1 VRDNVYCAT
10 SICYFPGPIVHLD
23 QPQGGRSGRFVVSS
37 RSVDWGTDAALRVCR
52 LLLALAALTAI
63 GYDVAAGPGV
73 SDGDYFSYFTVLSNL
88 FAAAILMH
96 GAFHLAHA
104 RSRTVELLRGA
115 AVVYILTTGIVYL
128 VLLSG
133 HAPAY
138 PWVNAILHYLMP
150 VAVTLDW
157 LLDPPRVR
165 LDPARTVVLWMAF
178 PLLYIVYT
186 LARGAIVDWY
196 PYLFVNPHRS
206 GGYLLVAGDCLAVG
220 IGIAAL
226 IATTTWAGNR
236 SNRECPQLIRD
247 QGGNLSP

>member
-1 VRDNVYCAT
+1 MIGQGEPD
-10 SICYFPGPIVHLD
+10 GHLRLPNS
-23 QPQGGRSGRFVVSS
+23 QRRAGFASRRRSAADVER
-37 RSVDWGTDAALRVCR
+37 RPKRGTLSEPALRVCR
-52 LLLALAALTAI
+52 ALLALMVLTAI
-63 GYDVAAGPGV
+63 AYDVAAGPGV

-88 FAAAILMH
+88 FAAAMLLH
-96 GAFHLAHA
+96 GALRPAEA
-104 RSRTVELLRGA
+104 RSRTLELLRGA

-133 HAPAY
+133 HAPSY

-157 LLDPPRVR
+157 LLDPPRVG
-165 LDPARTVVLWMAF
+165 LDPARTVVEWMVF
-178 PLLYIVYT
+178 PVLYIIYT

-206 GGYLLVAGDCLAVG
+206 GGYLLVVGDCLAVG

-226 IATTTWAGNR
+226 IVTTTWVGNR
-236 SNRECPQLIRD
+236 RHDALASRL
-247 QGGNLSP
+247 LSTGT

>member
-1 VRDNVYCAT
+1 
-10 SICYFPGPIVHLD
+10 L
-23 QPQGGRSGRFVVSS
+23 SS
-37 RSVDWGTDAALRVCR
+37 PSSSAASVERLQRGTLSEPALRVCR
-52 LLLALAALTAI
+52 ALLALAALTAI

-73 SDGDYFSYFTVLSNL
+73 SDADYFSYFTVLSNL
-88 FAAAILMH
+88 FATALLLH
-96 GAFHLAHA
+96 GALRPAHTG
-104 RSRTVELLRGA
+104 SRTVEMLRGA

-133 HAPAY
+133 KAPAY

-165 LDPARTVVLWMAF
+165 LDPGRTVAMWMAF
-178 PLLYIVYT
+178 PLLYIIYT

-220 IGIAAL
+220 IGIIAL
-226 IATTTWAGNR
+226 ITATTWAGNR
-236 SNRECPQLIRD
+236 RRDTLGQQL
-247 QGGNLSP
+247 LSPGT

>member
-1 VRDNVYCAT
+1 MSSHSSAT
-10 SICYFPGPIVHLD
+10 ASIERR
-23 QPQGGRSGRFVVSS
+23 PQRGALSEP
-37 RSVDWGTDAALRVCR
+37 ALRVCR
-52 LLLALAALTAI
+52 TLLALMALTAI
-63 GYDVAAGPGV
+63 GYDVTAGPGV

-88 FAAAILMH
+88 FAAAMLLH
-96 GAFHLAHA
+96 GALRPAPT

-128 VLLSG
+128 LLLSG

-157 LLDPPRVR
+157 LSDPPSVR
-165 LDPARTVVLWMAF
+165 LDPARTIVIWMAF
-178 PLLYIVYT
+178 PLLYVLYT

-196 PYLFVNPHRS
+196 PYFFVNPHRS

-236 SNRECPQLIRD
+236 RRD
-247 QGGNLSP
+247 TLASSC

>member
-1 VRDNVYCAT
+1 M
-10 SICYFPGPIVHLD
+10 SFH
-23 QPQGGRSGRFVVSS
+23 SS
-37 RSVDWGTDAALRVCR
+37 SAASVERRPRHGTLSEPALRVCR
-52 LLLALAALTAI
+52 TLMALMALTAI

-88 FAAAILMH
+88 FAAAMLLY
-96 GAFHLAHA
+96 GALRPAHTH
-104 RSRTVELLRGA
+104 SRTVELLRGA

-133 HAPAY
+133 HAPTY

-165 LDPARTVVLWMAF
+165 LEPARTVVLWMAF
-178 PLLYIVYT
+178 PLLYILYT

-226 IATTTWAGNR
+226 IVMTTWAGNR
-236 SNRECPQLIRD
+236 RRD
-247 QGGNLSP
+247 ALAGSG

>member
-1 VRDNVYCAT
+1 MERMRLADARA
-10 SICYFPGPIVHLD
+10 
-23 QPQGGRSGRFVVSS
+23 QR
-37 RSVDWGTDAALRVCR
+37 GTLSELALRLCR
-52 LLLALAALTAI
+52 GLLALLALTAI

-88 FAAAILMH
+88 FASTILLH
-96 GAFHLAHA
+96 GAFRSMQA
-104 RSRTVELLRGA
+104 RSRTAELLRGA

-128 VLLSG
+128 LLLSG

-150 VAVTLDW
+150 VAVTVDW
-157 LLDPPRVR
+157 LLDPPRMR
-165 LDPARTVVLWMAF
+165 LEPARTVVLWMAF
-178 PLLYIVYT
+178 PVLYIIYT

-220 IGIAAL
+220 IGIAGL
-226 IATTTWAGNR
+226 IAATTWAGNR
-236 SNRECPQLIRD
+236 RHDALAS
-247 QGGNLSP
+247 SPSIAGA

>member
-1 VRDNVYCAT
+1 V
-10 SICYFPGPIVHLD
+10 S
-23 QPQGGRSGRFVVSS
+23 VSS
-37 RSVDWGTDAALRVCR
+37 HSSSAASVERRPRRGTLSEPALCVCR
-52 LLLALAALTAI
+52 ALLALAALTAI

-88 FAAAILMH
+88 FATAMLLR
-96 GAFHLAHA
+96 GALRPAHT
-104 RSRTVELLRGA
+104 RSGTVELLRGA

-128 VLLSG
+128 LLLSG

-157 LLDPPRVR
+157 LADPPRVR
-165 LDPARTVVLWMAF
+165 LDPKRTLLLWMAF
-178 PLLYIVYT
+178 PLLYVLYT

-196 PYLFVNPHRS
+196 PYFFVDPHRG

-226 IATTTWAGNR
+226 IAITTWAGNR
-236 SNRECPQLIRD
+236 RRD
-247 QGGNLSP
+247 TLAGSR

>member
-1 VRDNVYCAT
+1 L
-10 SICYFPGPIVHLD
+10 SEP
-23 QPQGGRSGRFVVSS
+23 
-37 RSVDWGTDAALRVCR
+37 ALRVCR
-52 LLLALAALTAI
+52 ALLALAVLTAI

-88 FAAAILMH
+88 FAAAMLLY
-96 GAFHLAHA
+96 GVLRPA
-104 RSRTVELLRGA
+104 RERSETVELLRGA

-133 HAPAY
+133 KAPAY

-165 LDPARTVVLWMAF
+165 LDPIRMVVMWMVF
-178 PLLYIVYT
+178 PVLYIIYT

-206 GGYLLVAGDCLAVG
+206 GGYLLVAGDCVAVG
-220 IGIAAL
+220 VGIIAL
-226 IATTTWAGNR
+226 IAGTTWAGNR
-236 SNRECPQLIRD
+236 RRD
-247 QGGNLSP
+247 TLSLQRGTPA

>member
-1 VRDNVYCAT
+1 M
-10 SICYFPGPIVHLD
+10 
-23 QPQGGRSGRFVVSS
+23 SS
-37 RSVDWGTDAALRVCR
+37 RPSSAASVERRTQRGTLSAPALRVCR
-52 LLLALAALTAI
+52 ALLALLALTAI

-73 SDGDYFSYFTVLSNL
+73 SEGDYFSYFTVLSNL
-88 FAAAILMH
+88 IAAAMLLH
-96 GAFHLAHA
+96 GALRPTHT

-128 VLLSG
+128 LLLSG

-157 LLDPPRVR
+157 LSDPPMVR
-165 LDPARTVVLWMAF
+165 LDLARTLVMWMVF
-178 PLLYIVYT
+178 PLLYVLYT

-196 PYLFVNPHRS
+196 PYFFVNPHRS

-226 IATTTWAGNR
+226 IVATTWAGNR
-236 SNRECPQLIRD
+236 RRD
-247 QGGNLSP
+247 TLCQ